1 MYLINL
7 KVSAMATTM
16 VHVRVDE
23 QVKAQA
29 AKTLATMGLSV
40 SDAVRMM
47 LVRVA
52 AEKALP
58 FDVRVPNAET
68 IAAMKELDE
77 GGGKRFDSVE
87 ALMADLNADD

>member
-1 MYLINL
+1 MT
-7 KVSAMATTM
+7 TTM
-16 VHVRVDE
+16 VHVRVDG

-29 AKTLATMGLSV
+29 AETLATMGLSV

-52 AEKALP
+52 SDKAMP
-58 FDVRVPNAET
+58 FDIRVLNAET

-77 GGGKRFDSVE
+77 VRDKSSNSID

>member
-1 MYLINL
+1 MT
-7 KVSAMATTM
+7 TTM
-16 VHVRVDE
+16 VHVRVDG

-29 AKTLATMGLSV
+29 AETLATMGLSV

-52 AEKALP
+52 SDKAMP
-58 FDVRVPNAET
+58 FDISVLNAET

-77 GGGKRFDSVE
+77 VRDKSSNSID